1 MKRTHPL
8 GGVYAAAVTPLLSD
22 LSPDLEAIPQFL
34 GFLARRG
41 CHGALLLG
49 TTGEGPSFSPQ
60 ERTAILRAAVQVR
73 QEHPEFHLFA
83 GTGTPSLE
91 ETVELTRTAFDLGV
105 DAVVVLPPY
114 YYRSAG
120 DEGLFA
126 WYRQVLQRAVPA
138 GGTLL
143 GYHIPPVSG
152 VPLSLDLLTR
162 LKEGFPDRFGGLKD
176 SSGEPEHARR
186 LGEAFGSD
194 LLVFSGNERLLSL
207 ALENQA
213 TGSITA
219 PANIISPALRKLW
232 DAYQAGEPV
241 AAIQECI
248 QRQRAVLDRYPP
260 APPLLKAL
268 LARRFGFPLW
278 PVKPPLCA
286 APEEIV
292 LQASADLDEVDHL
305 C

>member
-8 GGVYAAAVTPLLSD
+8 GGVYAAAVTPLKSD
-22 LSPDLEAIPQFL
+22 LTPDLEAIPQFL

-41 CHGALLLG
+41 CHGALLMG
-49 TTGEGPSFSPQ
+49 TTGEGPSFAPQ
-60 ERTAILRAAVQVR
+60 ERAAILQAAVQVR
-73 QEHPEFHLFA
+73 QEHPGFHLFA

-114 YYRSAG
+114 YYRNAG
-120 DEGLFA
+120 DEGLFT
-126 WYRQVLQRAVPA
+126 WYQQVLQRAVPA
-138 GGTLL
+138 GGKLL

-152 VPLSLDLLTR
+152 VPLSLDLLAR
-162 LKEGFPDRFGGLKD
+162 LREGFPDRFGGLKD

-186 LGEAFGSD
+186 LGETFGSD
-194 LLVFSGNERLLSL
+194 LLVFSGNDRLLTL

-213 TGSITA
+213 SGCITA
-219 PANIISPALRKLW
+219 PANLISPALRKLW
-232 DAYQAGEPV
+232 DAHQAGEPV
-241 AAIQECI
+241 ETLQECI
-248 QRQRAVLDRYPP
+248 QRQRVVLDRYPP

-268 LARRFGFPLW
+268 LARRFDFPLW

-286 APEEIV
+286 ASEDIV
-292 LQASADLDEVDHL
+292 LQASAGLDEVAHL